1 MTDKKFAIVENGT
14 VVNMVLWDGAPYVP
28 AVDEVPAVFD
38 DEGNE
43 VTPAVPAVPASGWAP
58 PEGSTAI
65 QLPDGSPVTIGFAY
79 DGINFTAP
87 ASDTPTRT
95 PDEILAFNTGRK
107 NNLTAV
113 ATSEI
118 AVLTDATDPDIVDTV
133 DPADVAALK
142 AWKVYRVALSK
153 IDLTLAD
160 PVWPTPPA

>member
-1 MTDKKFAIVENGT
+1 MTDKTYAVVENGT
-14 VVNMVLWDGAPYVP
+14 VTNMVLWDGAPYVP
-28 AVDEVPAVFD
+28 AVAEVPAVLD
-38 DEGNE
+38 DQGNE

-58 PEGSTAI
+58 PEGSTAVEV
-65 QLPDGSPVTIGFAY
+65 PDGASVGIGYTY
-79 DGINFTAP
+79 DGTNFTAP
-87 ASDTPTRT
+87 PSTAPTRT

-133 DPADVAALK
+133 DPADVAALR

-153 IDLTLAD
+153 VDLTLAD
-160 PVWPTPPA
+160 PVWPTAPA

>member
-1 MTDKKFAIVENGT
+1 MTDKTFAVVENGT
-14 VVNMVLWDGAPYVP
+14 VVNVVLWDGAPYVA
-28 AVDEVPAVFD
+28 AVAEVPAVLD
-38 DEGNE
+38 ADGNE
-43 VTPAVPAVPASGWAP
+43 VTPAVPGVPASGWAP
-58 PEGSTAI
+58 PDGSTVVEI
-65 QLPDGSPVTIGFAY
+65 PQGSPAGIGYLF
-79 DGINFTAP
+79 DGTNFTAP
-87 ASDTPTRT
+87 ASQTPIRT

-153 IDLTLAD
+153 VDLTLAD
-160 PVWPTPPA
+160 PVWPTAPA